1 MASGNSWWPSE
12 LGSPSS
18 SGGQNDAR
26 HAYFPQARRLA
37 ILSNGKTFVYD
48 TLDHQ
53 IGGVQQQQGGP
64 HGSLSFSSQ
73 FGTFTVDSL
82 PLVSPAPAAPAFS
95 PQPAPSYQASPAPI
109 SNQSAPNSQSQ
120 SDVFTSL
127 ERLGQLHQS
136 GILSDDEF
144 RTKKAELLARL

>member
-1 MASGNSWWPSE
+1 MLPDLLGPEIE
-12 LGSPSS
+12 LRGEGVVSR
-18 SGGQNDAR
+18 AAER
-26 HAYFPQARRLA
+26 KIR
-37 ILSNGKTFVYD
+37 
-48 TLDHQ
+48 
-53 IGGVQQQQGGP
+53 GGVRATPGER
-64 HGSLSFSSQ
+64 HEVME

-82 PLVSPAPAAPAFS
+82 PLVSPAPAAAN
-95 PQPAPSYQASPAPI
+95 QP
-109 SNQSAPNSQSQ
+109 APNSQSQ